1 MSVRGPDGT
10 LHPADSLRALEHQ
23 SIRDFVQ
30 RAANEGFLRGRVLDY
45 GCGLQPYR
53 SIVEDSGGE
62 YEGYDLQAYGGN
74 VSGEN
79 IGEDLLWDANAWDAI
94 LCTQVVQYVAPGYE
108 IIDMLSEIYDRLV
121 KDGFLVMT
129 YPTNWPEVE
138 SSDLHRFT
146 KAGMERLLNEVGF
159 EIIRHERR
167 AEVPIA
173 VTGDLLALGYA
184 VLARA

>member
-10 LHPADSLRALEHQ
+10 LHPPGSLRALEHQ

-30 RAANEGFLRGRVLDY
+30 RAANEGYLRGRVLDY

-53 SIVEDSGGE
+53 AIVEDAGGE

-74 VSGEN
+74 VSGED
-79 IGEDLLWDANAWDAI
+79 IGQELFWDANAWDAI
-94 LCTQVVQYVAPGYE
+94 LCTQVVQYVAPGHE
-108 IIDMLSEIYDRLV
+108 IVEMLADCHDRLF

-138 SSDLHRFT
+138 PSDLHRFT
-146 KAGMERLLNEVGF
+146 KAGMERLLTETGF
-159 EIIRHERR
+159 EILVHDRR
-167 AEVPIA
+167 AVGA
-173 VTGDLLALGYA
+173 VSLSGDEFAVGYG
-184 VLARA
+184 VVARR